1 VSPSEVLVSLV
12 MMAAPALGAAQP
24 PAILQIYREPLR
36 PGAEAEYDR
45 IESETARTCA
55 ELRCPHAYLA
65 LESLTGPKEVW
76 WFNGY
81 LSEADRK
88 QVTDTWAKST
98 EVVAALGRNRE
109 RKAPLTGKGIEVFSN
124 YRADLSRGPAWVLG
138 RGRFLVIAMT
148 RGAPPFE
155 GAVYE
160 SSDGT
165 RFVIAPARTR
175 AEAAAAGAGTDAR
188 VLAARPRWSHPAE
201 DWIAADREFWRHA
214 R

>member
-1 VSPSEVLVSLV
+1 MSRSDVLFSLV
-12 MMAAPALGAAQP
+12 TMAAPVAGAAQP
-24 PAILQIYREPLR
+24 AAILQIYREPLR

-45 IESETARTCA
+45 IESETARKCA
-55 ELRCPHAYLA
+55 ELRCPHAYLG

-98 EVVAALGRNRE
+98 EVVAALARNRE
-109 RKAPLTGKGIEVFSN
+109 RKAPFTGQGIEVFAN

-148 RGAPPFE
+148 RGALPFE

-160 SSDGT
+160 TSDGT

-175 AEAAAAGAGTDAR
+175 AEAEAAAAGMDAR

-201 DWIAADREFWRHA
+201 DWIAADPEFWRQA

>member
-1 VSPSEVLVSLV
+1 MSPSGVLFSLV
-12 MMAAPALGAAQP
+12 MMAAPVAPAAPP
-24 PAILQIYREPLR
+24 PAILQIYREPIL
-36 PGAEAEYDR
+36 PGGEAEYDR
-45 IESETARTCA
+45 IESETAHKCA
-55 ELRCPHAYLA
+55 ELRCPHAYLG
-65 LESLTGPKEVW
+65 LELLTGPKEVW
-76 WFNGY
+76 WLNGY

-98 EVVAALGRNRE
+98 EVVAALARNRE
-109 RKAPLTGKGIEVFSN
+109 RKAPFTGKGIEVFAH

-138 RGRFLVIAMT
+138 RDRFLVVAMT
-148 RGAPPFE
+148 RGVPPLE

-160 SSDGT
+160 TSDGM

-175 AEAAAAGAGTDAR
+175 AEAEAAAADMDAR

-201 DWIAADREFWRHA
+201 DWIAADPEFWRPQ